1 MITYF
6 LKKRP
11 KKLTK
16 KLINKSKTAEEL
28 FFCRFYVIIV
38 MVITLNKLPDRK
50 QNRLENY
57 DYSREGCYF
66 VTLCT
71 YNRQNLFILEKPRVG
86 NDLRVV
92 PPLQNEII
100 YKWIKETE
108 NKFQNIKIEKFVIMP
123 DHIHF
128 IVNITERHAGRSLR
142 DIMQFF
148 KTMTTNDY
156 IKNVKVS
163 KLKPFDKKLWQKSYY
178 DHIIRNQEDY
188 NEKWDYI
195 ENNPKKY
202 ALKNQDN

>member
-1 MITYF
+1 M
-6 LKKRP
+6 
-11 KKLTK
+11 
-16 KLINKSKTAEEL
+16 EL
-28 FFCRFYVIIV
+28 
-38 MVITLNKLPDRK
+38 PERK

-57 DYSREGCYF
+57 DYSQEGCYF

-71 YNRQNLFILEKPRVG
+71 HNRQNLFILEGNRVG
-86 NDLRVV
+86 NDLCVV

-100 YKWIKETE
+100 LKWIKETE
-108 NKFQNIKIEKFVIMP
+108 SKFQNIKFEKYVIMP

-128 IVNITERHAGRSLR
+128 IINITERHAGRSLR

-156 IKNVKVS
+156 IKNVKNG

-178 DHIIRNQEDY
+178 DHIIRNQDDY

-195 ENNPKKY
+195 ENNPKSY
-202 ALKNQDN
+202 ALKNQDD